1 MTTEPFIRHPKG
13 WFALATVYSFTG
25 AAIAA
30 SIVFSLLLFLSL
42 HEEPVMQML
51 FGGLAIIFEL
61 GKFYVWYEYGERRAR
76 RDVSGSAWALLFYA
90 ILAAISVGG
99 SIGGINSATNTLMS
113 EEARHQRE
121 VARFDQQI
129 ASIERQIRLNE
140 EAAKKYIDMQRI
152 SSGVSR
158 LQQENTRLRLQQDT
172 LRQERDQLPSDQQS
186 AMMGLIQSLSEGMGL
201 AVGQVQF
208 LLVCFLS
215 ILLDVFGAFFVG
227 LIGEEQRFRRT
238 FIPRPPKY
246 DNEVVSRRPPEPI
259 SPHLA
264 PLRSA
269 LQGGELRPS
278 KRQVAAHLSLPME
291 EVDRLF
297 AQLLGEGVLAQAP
310 NRHYFLR
317 ADAMAPTPN

>member
-1 MTTEPFIRHPKG
+1 MTTEPFIRYPKG

-76 RDVSGSAWALLFYA
+76 RDVSGSAWALIFYA

-113 EEARHQRE
+113 QEARHQRE
-121 VARFDQQI
+121 LARFDQQI

-158 LQQENTRLRLQQDT
+158 LQQENSRLRLQQDA
-172 LRQERDQLPSDQQS
+172 LRQERDQIPTDRQS

-238 FIPRPPKY
+238 F
-246 DNEVVSRRPPEPI
+246 SRGQTTPQSDGRTPPEPA

-264 PLRSA
+264 ALRSA
-269 LQGGELRPS
+269 LMEGSLRPS
-278 KRQVAAHLSLPME
+278 KRQVSAHLGLPME

-297 AQLLGEGVLAQAP
+297 AQLLGEGILAQAP

-317 ADAMAPTPN
+317 AEPLSTAQAC